1 MYERPAG
8 TADDGMATVRSEGE
22 AMGRLA
28 VIAMTGYMALVLY
41 LMIVAGV
48 WPTLDLVAIA
58 VALIALALG
67 RGRLFFRDWLPFV
80 LIFLAW
86 EAMRGLADNFGAVV
100 ASDSVIALER
110 LIFGG
115 IVPTVEVQRLLY
127 RSDTV
132 SLLDVATSLVYSA
145 HFMFPLGIAFIFW
158 IRDRSL
164 YYRFAATLLV
174 MALAAFVVYVLV
186 PVAPPRFA
194 HRHGEA
200 LPVVDIIGATIL
212 KLDLPISADWVYQN
226 LSPNDNAAFPS
237 LHAAFPLLAFL
248 FVRRQH
254 PRGAW
259 IIAAW
264 TALVW
269 FAIVYTG
276 HHYVVDIIGGAAFAV
291 AAYLGVDRT
300 GLLNRVL
307 AWLMVARMPR
317 PFRSAADRS
326 AAPAGQGPLSTRGRA
341 AEATRHE
348 PATGARDRRPS

>member
-1 MYERPAG
+1 
-8 TADDGMATVRSEGE
+8 
-22 AMGRLA
+22 MGRLA
-28 VIAMTGYMALVLY
+28 VIAMTAYMAVVMY

-58 VALIALALG
+58 VALVAILLG
-67 RGRLFFRDWLPFV
+67 RARLFFRDWLPFV
-80 LIFLAW
+80 LIFLGW
-86 EAMRGLADNFGAVV
+86 EAMRGLADNLGAPV

-110 LIFGG
+110 AMFGG
-115 IVPTVEVQRLLY
+115 IVPTVELQRLLY
-127 RSDTV
+127 RPEAV
-132 SLLDVATSLVYSA
+132 GWLDVLTSLVYSA

-158 IRDRSL
+158 TRDRSL

-174 MALAAFVVYVLV
+174 MALAAFIVYVFV

-200 LPVVDIIGATIL
+200 LPVTDIIGATIL

-269 FAIVYTG
+269 FAITYTG
-276 HHYVVDIIGGAAFAV
+276 HHYVVDIVGGAAFAV

-300 GLLNRVL
+300 GLLNRAL
-307 AWLMVARMPR
+307 AWLMVAGLPPR
-317 PFRSAADRS
+317 
-326 AAPAGQGPLSTRGRA
+326 LGRA
-341 AEATRHE
+341 AEAHAAAAPRSGQGRTGGTTPRDS
-348 PATGARDRRPS
+348 ATEAADRRPT

>member
-1 MYERPAG
+1 
-8 TADDGMATVRSEGE
+8 
-22 AMGRLA
+22 MGRLA
-28 VIAMTGYMALVLY
+28 VIAMAGYMAVVLY
-41 LMIVAGV
+41 LMLVVGV

-58 VALIALALG
+58 VALVAILLG
-67 RGRLFFRDWLPFV
+67 RARLFFRDWLPFV

-86 EAMRGLADNFGAVV
+86 EAMRGLADNLGAPV
-100 ASDSVIALER
+100 ASDSVISLER
-110 LIFGG
+110 LLFAG
-115 IVPTVEVQRLLY
+115 IVPTVELQRWLY
-127 RSDTV
+127 DPSSV
-132 SLLDVATSLVYSA
+132 SALDVVTSLVYSA

-174 MALAAFVVYVLV
+174 MALAAFILYVFL

-194 HRHGEA
+194 DRHGEA
-200 LPVVDIIGATIL
+200 LGVVDIIGATIL
-212 KLDLPISADWVYQN
+212 KVDLPITADWVYQN

-264 TALVW
+264 TAVVW
-269 FAIVYTG
+269 FAITYTG

-300 GLLNRVL
+300 GLLNRAL
-307 AWLMVARMPR
+307 AWLMVARLPVPVRRGGEAAAAAEPR
-317 PFRSAADRS
+317 SRPDRGGGARRPDAAREAADR
-326 AAPAGQGPLSTRGRA
+326 
-341 AEATRHE
+341 H
-348 PATGARDRRPS
+348 PS